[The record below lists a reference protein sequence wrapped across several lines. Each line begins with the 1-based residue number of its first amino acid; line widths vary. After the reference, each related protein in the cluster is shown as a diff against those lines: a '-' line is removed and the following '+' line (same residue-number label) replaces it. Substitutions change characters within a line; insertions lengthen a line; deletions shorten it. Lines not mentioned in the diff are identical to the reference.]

1 MACGINN
8 MEAWKGPEA
17 LSLQPGKEVKMQ
29 IKRTPDSK
37 GRAAFRPLRKGHVNA
52 VRAAAERETAS
63 RKEPPS
69 RLVG

>member
-1 MACGINN
+1 
-8 MEAWKGPEA
+8 
-17 LSLQPGKEVKMQ
+17 MQ

-69 RLVG
+69 RTVWISVAK